1 MKLTPDENPADMRD
15 KLIITVQKM
24 KRTPKGFRSTASCEM
39 QWRTG
44 DDAWDQYLSITGLI
58 SKLPPIYKGKLALM
72 DQRIRTHVAN
82 LKNLNEA
89 YALAAKLKEQAKA
102 GSDLRHSRQLD
113 CDKLCQKIM
122 GEEQYILHLLL
133 EEKE

>member
-1 MKLTPDENPADMRD
+1 MKLEHGEDPADMRD
-15 KLIITVQKM
+15 KIRITVSNL
-24 KRTPKGFRSTASCEM
+24 KRTPKGFRETSAIEM
-39 QWRTG
+39 FWRTG
-44 DDAWDQYLSITGLI
+44 EDGAKQYYSIT
-58 SKLPPIYKGKLALM
+58 KLVSTIPATYKGKLALM
-72 DQRIRTHVAN
+72 DQRIRVHVEI

-89 YALAAKLKEQAKA
+89 YALAAKLKEQAKS

-113 CDKLCQKIM
+113 CDKLCRKIM